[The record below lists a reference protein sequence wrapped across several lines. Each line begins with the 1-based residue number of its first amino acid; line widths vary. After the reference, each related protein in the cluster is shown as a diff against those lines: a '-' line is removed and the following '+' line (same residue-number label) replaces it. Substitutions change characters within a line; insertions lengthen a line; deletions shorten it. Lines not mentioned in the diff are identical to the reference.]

1 MSIVEQGVSN
11 VEVKPEPVNPEPV
24 NPQAVSRG
32 CWDCEARRV
41 RDARVKRIENCRSK
55 IKGE

>member
-1 MSIVEQGVSN
+1 MRERVSAD
-11 VEVKPEPVNPEPV
+11 ERRMAQMKDV

-41 RDARVKRIENCRSK
+41 WDARAKRRK
-55 IKGE
+55 DGGRR